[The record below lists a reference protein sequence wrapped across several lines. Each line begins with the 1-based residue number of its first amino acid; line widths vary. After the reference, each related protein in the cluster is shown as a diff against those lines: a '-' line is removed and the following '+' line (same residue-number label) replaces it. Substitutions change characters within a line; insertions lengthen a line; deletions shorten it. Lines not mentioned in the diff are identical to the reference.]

1 MLPYTSLMRSTCFAF
16 VALIACGNNSAAP
29 PDGGS
34 DANEVDEPYNPDPPL
49 PSWMDE
55 AHVLVNGHD
64 LENDYDCR
72 DTICRHNENTDMIQW
87 NGSYWLVHRTAR
99 SQVLGP
105 NSAIHIYNSPDG
117 IGFTQTALVQA
128 PLDPDAGADA
138 DVDTDGRDLRDP
150 HFYVVGNQL
159 CIHAITRLPVSSTRD
174 TGVDSISVATCSSD
188 GTSWSAL
195 TSIGPET
202 WSFWRVKEYQGV
214 YYSAAYQDGDL
225 SVSLFSSTDGM
236 NWTQGAQVYGVSAD
250 TPLETELVF
259 FPSGDL
265 LAIVRTDLTDAVYL
279 ASTGPISTR
288 VCWAQPPYSSF
299 DCPQTLDG
307 VRPDGPLAFFWNQR
321 LFVIARKHILTDD
334 LGRKR
339 TALYEIVPAASGDAG
354 ALDASAVDGGAE
366 SALDMQ
372 PLAIT
377 EWGELPSA
385 GDTSYAG
392 YAMLDQNRA
401 RVSWYSG
408 DIYLDETWAT
418 AIFNLTDIWIG
429 TIDFSRVH

>member
-1 MLPYTSLMRSTCFAF
+1 MCLG
-16 VALIACGNNSAAP
+16 ACNGASQSVDAGS
-29 PDGGS
+29 DGG
-34 DANEVDEPYNPDPPL
+34 DVDEPYDPEPPL
-49 PSWMDE
+49 PSWMDD
-55 AHVLVNGHD
+55 AHVLVSGHD

-72 DTICRHNENTDMIQW
+72 DTICRHNENTDMITW
-87 NGSYWLVHRTAR
+87 NGSTWLVHRTAR

-105 NSAIHIYNSPDG
+105 NSALHVYQSSDG
-117 IGFTQTALVQA
+117 IAFQDIALIQA
-128 PLDPDAGADA
+128 PSD
-138 DVDTDGRDLRDP
+138 RDLRDP

-159 CIHAITRLPVSSTRD
+159 CIHAITRLPVTSTRD
-174 TGVDSISVATCSSD
+174 SNVDSISVATCASD
-188 GTSWSAL
+188 GKTWAPL
-195 TSIGPET
+195 ANIGPET
-202 WSFWRVKEYQGV
+202 WSFWRVKQYAGV
-214 YYSAAYQDGDL
+214 YYSAAYQDGDV
-225 SVSLFSSTDGM
+225 SVSLFSSVDGL
-236 NWTQGAQVYGVSAD
+236 NWTQGAQVYGVAAD

-288 VCWAQPPYSSF
+288 ICWAAPPYDSF
-299 DCPQTLDG
+299 SCPQTLDG
-307 VRPDGPLAFFWNQR
+307 VRLDGPLAFFWQSR

-334 LGRKR
+334 LGHKR
-339 TALYEIVPAASGDAG
+339 TALYEVTSAGDAG
-354 ALDASAVDGGAE
+354 T
-366 SALDMQ
+366 LDMQ

-392 YAMLDQNRA
+392 YVMLDANRA

-418 AIFNLTDIWIG
+418 AIFDLTDIWIG
-429 TIDFSRVH
+429 TIDLSRVH